1 MFYPFPH
8 SLGRPSSLSQTAY
21 YLGEDCMQSS
31 ADLSFIAELME
42 EQGILPENTRLL
54 KSGLCYDI
62 LQASVNEGES
72 GCFLTDTLP
81 GKTIRLVNGDHKAE
95 LRQICH
101 YLQQAREYACNAT
114 QEQMLEKIHDSFV
127 TGDLEAYKAAQRI
140 WVSDKAPPVETVIG
154 FVEPYRDPLGVRG
167 EFEGIVGIPDTVESK
182 SLNIL
187 ASMADKLV
195 CRLPWVDSDGDSKG
209 PWEKDLFEPPDF
221 SSVQKSHRARGLDL
235 VDEAEQDVFKAHRFH
250 AYYIW
255 VVLHEILGHGTG
267 RFLTESAP
275 GSFNFDPE
283 RPPMNPL
290 TGTPIMTWYRPGQ
303 TWTGVFEDIATTV
316 DECRAELVG
325 AYLIDEPEILQ
336 LFGFNDESDMKSDDL
351 VYNLYLQLGVDG
363 LRGLQHYDPAT
374 KASLSSTRNWGQAHS
389 RAHYAILRH
398 LLRDSNGLYTIICDL
413 ARMQL
418 TVKVDR
424 ARIIEEGK
432 PSLGRMLLHLHICR
446 CTADKASCRQLY
458 EDLSAVDDDAMQ
470 WREIVMSKQDPPL
483 AFCHANTF
491 IHDGRVILKE
501 YEPTPRGIL
510 QSWAERQVDEPI

>member
-42 EQGILPENTRLL
+42 EQGILPENTRVL

-81 GKTIRLVNGDHKAE
+81 GKTIRLVKGDHKAE

-127 TGDLEAYKAAQRI
+127 TGDLEAYKAAQRT

-182 SLNIL
+182 RLNIL

-221 SSVQKSHRARGLDL
+221 SSVQSK
-235 VDEAEQDVFKAHRFH
+235 F
-250 AYYIW
+250 
-255 VVLHEILGHGTG
+255 
-267 RFLTESAP
+267 SA
-275 GSFNFDPE
+275 S
-283 RPPMNPL
+283 
-290 TGTPIMTWYRPGQ
+290 TP
-303 TWTGVFEDIATTV
+303 
-316 DECRAELVG
+316 
-325 AYLIDEPEILQ
+325 
-336 LFGFNDESDMKSDDL
+336 
-351 VYNLYLQLGVDG
+351 
-363 LRGLQHYDPAT
+363 
-374 KASLSSTRNWGQAHS
+374 
-389 RAHYAILRH
+389 
-398 LLRDSNGLYTIICDL
+398 
-413 ARMQL
+413 
-418 TVKVDR
+418 
-424 ARIIEEGK
+424 
-432 PSLGRMLLHLHICR
+432 
-446 CTADKASCRQLY
+446 
-458 EDLSAVDDDAMQ
+458 
-470 WREIVMSKQDPPL
+470 
-483 AFCHANTF
+483 
-491 IHDGRVILKE
+491 
-501 YEPTPRGIL
+501 
-510 QSWAERQVDEPI
+510 